1 MISRQTILL
10 ITLLVVG
17 CEENPVNDTK
27 RDIYSDDIADV
38 TYLNGLFFT
47 TNYDLSANAGSQIDL
62 MKFNYEN
69 NTTTYIDDSYD
80 LNMNGQGYLALDN
93 DGVDLYLQSRI
104 SFLLIKSSAI
114 GEHINI
120 VMDTISSNWQPSG
133 ITFQSITDSIVTI
146 YRNMNELSQYRAR
159 TISKDLSF
167 SSVKDVIFNFDF
179 IDTTHYGVY
188 AIESKG
194 SLFFMLGADTTQTD
208 ILIITNNS
216 FEVTALDTIPD
227 STVVGLCFKDNDLF
241 LSYRNRKI
249 EQWKTY

>member
-17 CEENPVNDTK
+17 CEENPVNDTT

-93 DGVDLYLQSRI
+93 DGVDLFLQSRI
-104 SFLLIKSSAI
+104 SSLLI
-114 GEHINI
+114 N
-120 VMDTISSNWQPSG
+120 
-133 ITFQSITDSIVTI
+133 
-146 YRNMNELSQYRAR
+146 
-159 TISKDLSF
+159 
-167 SSVKDVIFNFDF
+167 
-179 IDTTHYGVY
+179 
-188 AIESKG
+188 
-194 SLFFMLGADTTQTD
+194 SL
-208 ILIITNNS
+208 
-216 FEVTALDTIPD
+216 
-227 STVVGLCFKDNDLF
+227 
-241 LSYRNRKI
+241 
-249 EQWKTY
+249 